1 MSTIWTQK
9 TQKSEAYFYMEAEL
23 FLGKINIKKRN
34 NNFDAEIS
42 YIFNENIAQTSEL
55 SVTD

>member
-1 MSTIWTQK
+1 MLYEVFEKQDSTLV
-9 TQKSEAYFYMEAEL
+9 SR
-23 FLGKINIKKRN
+23 KINIKKRN